1 MKPKS
6 KILIIAGSDS
16 SGGAGIQAD
25 IKTVTA
31 LGGYAMTAVTAITA
45 QNTTGVKSVVPI
57 PPKEIEKQI
66 LFTSKDI
73 KPDAI
78 KIGMLHSPA
87 VINSVIKSLEKV
99 DELSK
104 PVEEM
109 FGEILAK
116 YIGGDN
122 AGTDNMTAILVY
134 FHENLN
140 RER

>member
-6 KILIIAGSDS
+6 KNLIIAGSDS

-31 LGGYAMTAVTAITA
+31 LGGYAMTAITAITS
-45 QNTTGVKSVVPI
+45 QNTTGVNSVVSI

-78 KIGMLHSPA
+78 KIGMLHSSQVVKKIIESLKEIKVKNI
-87 VINSVIKSLEKV
+87 VIL
-99 DELSK
+99 
-104 PVEEM
+104 
-109 FGEILAK
+109 
-116 YIGGDN
+116 
-122 AGTDNMTAILVY
+122 
-134 FHENLN
+134 
-140 RER
+140 